1 MVWFWMR
8 GGESLQLETRYDNET
23 SEFVVT
29 VNSPDGHNRT
39 ERYKDIEAFRARLIL
54 LERQL
59 EAKDWKNS
67 GPPIF
72 VPDGFPN
79 RRLRSQYAE
88 S

>member
-39 ERYKDIEAFRARLIL
+39 ERYKDIEAFPRAPDLARTATRSEG
-54 LERQL
+54 LEEFR
-59 EAKDWKNS
+59 AAH
-67 GPPIF
+67 F
-72 VPDGFPN
+72 
-79 RRLRSQYAE
+79 RS
-88 S
+88 